1 MNTALKA
8 VFFDQD
14 GVIVDTE
21 KDGHRVSFNKAFAEF
36 GINAEWD
43 VETYHKLL
51 QIGGGKERIKHY
63 FQTSGYAG
71 KEYAADPDGFV
82 KAIHKRKTDIFIDM
96 IRTKQLPLRPGIY
109 RLMKEIKAKG
119 LLLGICTTSA
129 EDSARAVVENL
140 LTGIEVDILLA
151 GDIVK
156 KKKPDPEIY
165 LLAME
170 KAGVRKGEFAVV
182 EDSAIGVA
190 AAVSAGAAVVATVN
204 DYTRDEAVDAAKII
218 VDCLG
223 EPDRPAQCLRRSPSA
238 AFKGYIDVAFLASLL
253 GEK

>member
-1 MNTALKA
+1 MSALKA

-21 KDGHRVSFNKAFAEF
+21 KDGHRVSFNKAFKEF
-36 GINAEWD
+36 GIKAEWD
-43 VETYHKLL
+43 VETYHQLL

-63 FQTSGYAG
+63 FQTTGFSN
-71 KEYAADPDGFV
+71 KDYAADPDAFV
-82 KAIHKRKTDIFIDM
+82 KGIHKRKTDIFIEM
-96 IRTKQLPLRPGIY
+96 IKTRQLPLRPGIY
-109 RLMKEIKAKG
+109 RLMKEINAAG
-119 LLLGICTTSA
+119 LTLGICTTSA

-140 LTGIEVDILLA
+140 LSGVKVDILLA

-165 LLAME
+165 LMAME
-170 KAGVRKGEFAVV
+170 KAGVKRGEFAVV

-204 DYTRDEAVDAAKII
+204 DYTRDEDVEAAKII

-223 EPDRPAQCLRRSPSA
+223 EPDKTAKCLRRA
-238 AFKGYIDVAFLASLL
+238 APAGFKGYVDVAFIASLL
-253 GEK
+253 K